1 MGRKKV
7 GKTHLNLG
15 VLGKVSPGLP
25 VILVEGVFDRDNVV
39 LLDELVVDTSELLSS
54 EPLGGVRV
62 GVLEATRTRRTLYQ
76 LCTGR
81 RRREKDT
88 HSRSYLPSL

>member
-25 VILVEGVFDRDNVV
+25 VILIEGIFDRNDVV
-39 LLDELVVDTSELLSS
+39 LLDEFVVDTSELLSS
-54 EPLGGVRV
+54 EPL
-62 GVLEATRTRRTLYQ
+62 
-76 LCTGR
+76 
-81 RRREKDT
+81 
-88 HSRSYLPSL
+88 

>member
-1 MGRKKV
+1 M
-7 GKTHLNLG
+7 NLG

-62 GVLEATRTRRTLYQ
+62 GVLEAKETKSDCQ
-76 LCTGR
+76 LGPAHLEGNSC
-81 RRREKDT
+81 T